1 MATRVEALCAE
12 IRELLGIT
20 TIYLNST
27 ECPICLDDIL
37 NIGDYVVYENCHHCV
52 CSECYSNQPNV
63 SENPVCPLCRTPS
76 EIVGFLKGIPIKGL
90 HATTKRQITAF
101 GSSNL
106 SISSVSASAPVPP
119 YMKRQITCGGSSGD
133 GAGAGANSVDTMLK
147 PHIRQSKKSIPESA
161 TTSDEVPITIV
172 HGITTLEDGR
182 NIGSMVVKSNE
193 SSTKSNIGNVYI
205 LTIDDSGSMANVR
218 DHIKQSVKQLIE
230 YLGPNDRITI
240 IYFSDIS
247 TQLFP
252 LQNAT
257 SLNKSKMNRLID
269 EFYLGNGTNFIDAF
283 RLSSEIITDMNT
295 PDLSQISNKVIYIFM
310 SDGEPNEP
318 TSLDTPQVAEF
329 YEELNKLS
337 IPSSV
342 YIVSFG
348 SEVHA
353 ENLTALL
360 RPSEKHNYFH
370 VETPELFEQFL
381 TMIQMSQN
389 PVCGTN
395 VIIKFKGILVSNSQA
410 TEDTFPIGTMS
421 NGETI
426 VISFVILPEQT
437 PSICINYTHKDED
450 ITINSEPVELN
461 PFVMTQLYNYRV
473 SIRELTGVSHSDLSR
488 EEKLAFA
495 TRIRD
500 ASTPELYGDYYDEI
514 MQVVEAYIKSMT
526 SHNISAQNQFTQFA
540 QSSDAGVGIT
550 QTVLARAVS
559 NSLGV

>member
-1 MATRVEALCAE
+1 MAELNESSRVDALRAE
-12 IRELLGIT
+12 IRKLLGIT

-27 ECPICLDDIL
+27 ECPICLDDKL
-37 NIGDYVVYENCHHCV
+37 NIGDYVVYENCRHCV

-101 GSSNL
+101 DSSNL
-106 SISSVSASAPVPP
+106 SVSDPAPP
-119 YMKRQITCGGSSGD
+119 YMKRQITCGGSASAGD
-133 GAGAGANSVDTMLK
+133 NSINTMLK
-147 PHIRQSKKSIPESA
+147 PHIRQSTMPIKSIPESA
-161 TTSDEVPITIV
+161 TISEEVPITIV

-182 NIGSMVVKSNE
+182 NIGSIVVRSKNN
-193 SSTKSNIGNVYI
+193 STESNIGNDYI
-205 LTIDDSGSMANVR
+205 ITIDDSGSMEHVR
-218 DHIKQSVKQLIE
+218 ENIKQGIKQLIE

-240 IYFSDIS
+240 IYFSDTS
-247 TQLFP
+247 TQLFS

-257 SLNKSKMNRLID
+257 SINKSKMNRLID
-269 EFYLGNGTNFIDAF
+269 EIYLGNGTNFIDAF
-283 RLSSEIITDMNT
+283 RLSSEIIADMNT

-318 TSLDTPQVAEF
+318 TSLDTPQVNEF
-329 YEELNKLS
+329 YEELDKLS

-395 VIIKFKGILVSNSQA
+395 VIIQFEGILISNSQA
-410 TEDTFPIGTMS
+410 TRNTFPIGSMS

-426 VISFVILPEQT
+426 VISFVSLPEQT
-437 PSICINYTHKDED
+437 PSICINYTCDED
-450 ITINSEPVELN
+450 ITINSEHVELN
-461 PFVMTQLYNYRV
+461 PLVMTQLYNYRV
-473 SIRELTGVSHSDLSR
+473 SIRELTGVSHSDLPR

-526 SHNISAQNQFTQFA
+526 SHNITAQNQFTQFA